1 LPLNLWIQSQS
12 YNLLKHLDAYL
23 ALLLH
28 MPEYSDNELVELF
41 RNADK
46 KHYAFNL
53 LVRKYQEKV
62 YYFVR
67 RLVMDHDD
75 TDDVVQNI
83 FIKVW
88 NNLGSFREDSKLFT
102 WLYRIAVN
110 ESMSFLKSKQ
120 LRSYLSLSSPE
131 AMMVKALHDDNYFDG
146 PEIQRRLSEAIIR
159 LPKKQQL
166 VFNMRY
172 YDDLSYDEMSEIL
185 GTSVGALKASYHFAV
200 KKIEDFVTAN

>member
-1 LPLNLWIQSQS
+1 
-12 YNLLKHLDAYL
+12 
-23 ALLLH
+23 
-28 MPEYSDNELVELF
+28 MPEYTDIELVELF
-41 RNADK
+41 RIAEK

-53 LVRKYQEKV
+53 LVRKYQEKI

-67 RLVMDHDD
+67 RLVIDHND

-110 ESMSFLKSKQ
+110 ESLSFIKSRQ

-131 AMMVKALHDDNYFDG
+131 ALMVKSLNNDNYYDG
-146 PEIQRRLSEAIIR
+146 TEIQKRLSKAIIN

-166 VFNMRY
+166 VFTMRY
-172 YDDLSYDEMSEIL
+172 YDELSC
-185 GTSVGALKASYHFAV
+185 F
-200 KKIEDFVTAN
+200 

>member
-1 LPLNLWIQSQS
+1 
-12 YNLLKHLDAYL
+12 
-23 ALLLH
+23 
-28 MPEYSDNELVELF
+28 MPEYTDNELVELF
-41 RNADK
+41 RDAAK

-53 LVRKYQEKV
+53 LVRKYQEKL

-67 RLVMDHDD
+67 RLVINHDD
-75 TDDVVQNI
+75 TDDVIQNI

-88 NNLGSFREDSKLFT
+88 TNLDSFREESRLFT

-110 ESMSFLKSKQ
+110 ESLSFLKSKQ

-131 AMMVKALHDDNYFDG
+131 AMMVKSLHDGNYFDG
-146 PEIQRRLSEAIIR
+146 TEIQKRLREAVIR

-172 YDDLSYDEMSEIL
+172 YDDLSYEEMSEIL
-185 GTSVGALKASYHFAV
+185 GTSTGALKASFHFAV

>member
-1 LPLNLWIQSQS
+1 
-12 YNLLKHLDAYL
+12 
-23 ALLLH
+23 
-28 MPEYSDNELVELF
+28 MPENTDIELVELF
-41 RNADK
+41 RDAER

-53 LVRKYQEKV
+53 LVRKYQEKI

-67 RLVMDHDD
+67 RMVVDHDD
-75 TDDVVQNI
+75 ADDVVQNI

-88 NNLGSFREDSKLFT
+88 NNLGCFREDSKLFT

-110 ESMSFLKSKQ
+110 ESLSFLKSKQ

-131 AMMVKALHDDNYFDG
+131 AQMVKALHDDPYFDG
-146 PEIQRRLSEAIIR
+146 QEIQKRLREAIIR

-185 GTSVGALKASYHFAV
+185 GTSVGALKASYHFAT
-200 KKIEDFVTAN
+200 KKIEGFVTSN

>member
-1 LPLNLWIQSQS
+1 
-12 YNLLKHLDAYL
+12 
-23 ALLLH
+23 
-28 MPEYSDNELVELF
+28 MPEYSDIELVELF
-41 RNADK
+41 RIADK

-53 LVRKYQEKV
+53 LVRKYREKV

-67 RLVMDHDD
+67 RMVVDHDD
-75 TDDVVQNI
+75 SDDVVQNI

-88 NNLGSFREDSKLFT
+88 NNLDSFREDSKLFT

-110 ESMSFLKSKQ
+110 ESLSFLKSKQ

-131 AMMVKALHDDNYFDG
+131 AMMVKSLRDDPYFDG
-146 PEIQRRLSEAIIR
+146 QEIQKRLREAIIR

-185 GTSVGALKASYHFAV
+185 GTSVGALKASYHFAT
-200 KKIEDFVTAN
+200 KKIEDFVTSN

>member
-1 LPLNLWIQSQS
+1 
-12 YNLLKHLDAYL
+12 
-23 ALLLH
+23 
-28 MPEYSDNELVELF
+28 MPDYTDNELLELF

-53 LVRKYQEKV
+53 IVRKYQEKI

-67 RLVMDHDD
+67 RMVVSHDD
-75 TDDVVQNI
+75 ADDVVQNV

-88 NNLGSFREDSKLFT
+88 QNLASFREDAKLFT

-110 ESMSFLKSKQ
+110 ESLSFLKSKQ
-120 LRSYLSLSSPE
+120 IRSFLSLSSPE
-131 AMMVKALHDDNYFDG
+131 AAMVRAIQDDIYFDG
-146 PEIQRRLSEAIIR
+146 EEIQKRLREAIIK

-172 YDDLSYDEMSEIL
+172 YDELSFAEISEIL
-185 GTSVGALKASYHFAV
+185 GTSIGALKASYHFAM
-200 KKIEDFVTAN
+200 KKIEISVTEV

>member
-1 LPLNLWIQSQS
+1 
-12 YNLLKHLDAYL
+12 
-23 ALLLH
+23 
-28 MPEYSDNELVELF
+28 MPEYSDNELIELF
-41 RNADK
+41 RTADK

-53 LVRKYQEKV
+53 LVLKYQEKI

-67 RLVMDHDD
+67 RIVIDHDD
-75 TDDVVQNI
+75 ADDVLQNI

-88 NNLGSFREDSKLFT
+88 NNLGTFREDSQLFT

-110 ESMSFLKSKQ
+110 ESLSFLKKKR
-120 LRSYLSLSSPE
+120 LYSYLSLSSPE
-131 AMMVKALHDDNYFDG
+131 AMMINALNNNAFYDG
-146 PEIQRRLSEAIIR
+146 SEIQKRLSSAILR

-172 YDDLSYDEMSEIL
+172 YDDLSYEEISKIL

-200 KKIEDFVTAN
+200 KKIEDFVTKI

>member
-1 LPLNLWIQSQS
+1 
-12 YNLLKHLDAYL
+12 
-23 ALLLH
+23 
-28 MPEYSDNELVELF
+28 MPEYTDNELVELF

-53 LVRKYQEKV
+53 LVRKYQEKI

-67 RLVMDHDD
+67 RMVINHDD
-75 TDDVVQNI
+75 ADDVVQNI

-88 NNLGSFREDSKLFT
+88 NNLENFREDSKLFT

-110 ESMSFLKSKQ
+110 ESLSFLKSKQ
-120 LRSYLSLSSPE
+120 LRSYLSLTSPE
-131 AMMVKALHDDNYFDG
+131 AMMVKALHDDIYFDG
-146 PEIQRRLSEAIIR
+146 SEIQRRLTKAILS

-172 YDDLSYDEMSEIL
+172 YENLSYDQMSEIL

-200 KKIEDFVTAN
+200 KKIEDSVTEN

>member
-1 LPLNLWIQSQS
+1 
-12 YNLLKHLDAYL
+12 
-23 ALLLH
+23 
-28 MPEYSDNELVELF
+28 MPEYSDIELVELF
-41 RNADK
+41 RDAEK

-53 LVRKYQEKV
+53 LVRKHQEKI

-67 RLVMDHDD
+67 RMVIDHAD

-88 NNLGSFREDSKLFT
+88 NNLDSFREDSKLFT

-110 ESMSFLKSKQ
+110 ESLSFLKSKQ

-131 AMMVKALHDDNYFDG
+131 AMMVRSLQDDPYFDG
-146 PEIQRRLSEAIIR
+146 QEIQKLLKEAIIR

-166 VFNMRY
+166 VFNMRF
-172 YDDLSYDEMSEIL
+172 YDDLSYDEISEIL
-185 GTSVGALKASYHFAV
+185 GTSVGALKASYHFAA
-200 KKIEDFVTAN
+200 KKIEDFVTSN

>member
-1 LPLNLWIQSQS
+1 
-12 YNLLKHLDAYL
+12 
-23 ALLLH
+23 
-28 MPEYSDNELVELF
+28 MPEYTDNELVGLF
-41 RNADK
+41 RDANR

-53 LVRKYQEKV
+53 LVRKYQEKI

-67 RLVMDHDD
+67 RLVIDHDD
-75 TDDVVQNI
+75 ADDVVQNI

-88 NNLGSFREDSKLFT
+88 NNLDSFREDSKLFT
-102 WLYRIAVN
+102 WLYRISVN
-110 ESMSFLKSKQ
+110 ESLSFLKSKQ

-131 AMMVKALHDDNYFDG
+131 AMMVKSLRDEPYFDG
-146 PEIQRRLSEAIIR
+146 QEIQKRLREAIIR

-172 YDDLSYDEMSEIL
+172 YDDLSYDEISEIL

-200 KKIEDFVTAN
+200 KKIEEFVTSN

>member
-1 LPLNLWIQSQS
+1 
-12 YNLLKHLDAYL
+12 
-23 ALLLH
+23 
-28 MPEYSDNELVELF
+28 MPEYSDNELIQLF
-41 RNADK
+41 HNAEK

-53 LVRKYQEKV
+53 LVRKYQEKI

-67 RLVMDHDD
+67 RLVIDHDD
-75 TDDVVQNI
+75 ADDVLQNI

-88 NNLGSFREDSKLFT
+88 NNLESFREDSQLFT

-110 ESMSFLKSKQ
+110 ESLSFLKKKR
-120 LRSYLSLSSPE
+120 LHSYLSLSSPE
-131 AMMVKALHDDNYFDG
+131 ALAIKALNDDNYFDG
-146 PEIQRRLSEAIIR
+146 SEIQKRLSKAIIR

-172 YDDLSYDEMSEIL
+172 YDDLSYDEISEIL

-200 KKIEDFVTAN
+200 KKIEDFVTTN

>member
-1 LPLNLWIQSQS
+1 
-12 YNLLKHLDAYL
+12 
-23 ALLLH
+23 
-28 MPEYSDNELVELF
+28 MPEYTDIELVELF
-41 RNADK
+41 RDADK
-46 KHYAFNL
+46 KHFAFNL

-67 RLVMDHDD
+67 RLVIDHND
-75 TDDVVQNI
+75 TDDVVQNV

-110 ESMSFLKSKQ
+110 ESLSFLKSKR
-120 LRSYLSLSSPE
+120 LLSYLSLASPE
-131 AMMVKALHDDNYFDG
+131 AMMVKSLHSDPYFDG
-146 PEIQRRLSEAIIR
+146 QEIQKRLREAIIR

-172 YDDLSYDEMSEIL
+172 YDDLSYDEISEIV

-200 KKIEDFVTAN
+200 KKIEEFVTAN

>member
-1 LPLNLWIQSQS
+1 
-12 YNLLKHLDAYL
+12 
-23 ALLLH
+23 
-28 MPEYSDNELVELF
+28 MPEYSDIELVELF
-41 RNADK
+41 RIADK

-67 RLVMDHDD
+67 RMVVDHDD
-75 TDDVVQNI
+75 SDDVVQNI

-88 NNLGSFREDSKLFT
+88 NNLESFREDSKLFT

-110 ESMSFLKSKQ
+110 ESLSFLKSKQ

-131 AMMVKALHDDNYFDG
+131 AMTVKSLRDDPYFDG
-146 PEIQRRLSEAIIR
+146 QEIQKRLREAIIR

-185 GTSVGALKASYHFAV
+185 GTSVGALKASYHFAT
-200 KKIEDFVTAN
+200 KKIEYFVTSN

>member
-1 LPLNLWIQSQS
+1 
-12 YNLLKHLDAYL
+12 
-23 ALLLH
+23 
-28 MPEYSDNELVELF
+28 MPEYTDNELIELF
-41 RNADK
+41 HDASR
-46 KHYAFNL
+46 KHYAFNI
-53 LVRKYQEKV
+53 LVRKYQEKI

-67 RLVMDHDD
+67 RMVVDHDD
-75 TDDVVQNI
+75 ADDVIQNI

-88 NNLGSFREDSKLFT
+88 HNLDSFRKDSKLYT

-110 ESMSFLKSKQ
+110 ESLSFLKSKQ

-131 AMMVKALHDDNYFDG
+131 AMMIRALNNDTYFDG
-146 PEIQRRLSEAIIR
+146 EEIQKRLREAIIR

-200 KKIEDFVTAN
+200 KKIEESVITD

>member
-1 LPLNLWIQSQS
+1 
-12 YNLLKHLDAYL
+12 
-23 ALLLH
+23 
-28 MPEYSDNELVELF
+28 MPEYSDIELVELF
-41 RNADK
+41 RNTDK

-53 LVRKYQEKV
+53 LVRKYREKV

-67 RLVMDHDD
+67 RMVIDHDD
-75 TDDVVQNI
+75 SDDVVQNI

-88 NNLGSFREDSKLFT
+88 NNLESFREDSKLFT

-110 ESMSFLKSKQ
+110 ESLSFLKSKQ

-131 AMMVKALHDDNYFDG
+131 AMMVKSLRDDPYFDG
-146 PEIQRRLSEAIIR
+146 QEIQKRLREAILR

-185 GTSVGALKASYHFAV
+185 GTSVGALKASYHFAT
-200 KKIEDFVTAN
+200 KKIEDFVTSN

>member
-1 LPLNLWIQSQS
+1 
-12 YNLLKHLDAYL
+12 
-23 ALLLH
+23 
-28 MPEYSDNELVELF
+28 MPEYSDIELVELF
-41 RNADK
+41 RNDDK

-53 LVRKYQEKV
+53 LVRKYREKV

-67 RLVMDHDD
+67 RMVIDHDD
-75 TDDVVQNI
+75 SDDVVQNI

-88 NNLGSFREDSKLFT
+88 NNLESFREDSKLFT

-110 ESMSFLKSKQ
+110 ESLSFLKSKQ

-131 AMMVKALHDDNYFDG
+131 AMMVKSLRDDPYFDG
-146 PEIQRRLSEAIIR
+146 QEIQKRLREAIIR

-200 KKIEDFVTAN
+200 KKIEDFVTSN

>member
-1 LPLNLWIQSQS
+1 
-12 YNLLKHLDAYL
+12 
-23 ALLLH
+23 
-28 MPEYSDNELVELF
+28 MPEYTDIELVELF

-53 LVRKYQEKV
+53 LVRKYQEKI

-67 RLVMDHDD
+67 RMVIDHDD
-75 TDDVVQNI
+75 SDDVVQNI

-102 WLYRIAVN
+102 WIYRIAVN
-110 ESMSFLKSKQ
+110 ESLSFLKSKQ

-131 AMMVKALHDDNYFDG
+131 ALMVKALHDDTNYDG
-146 PEIQRRLSEAIIR
+146 TEIQRRLSEAIIR

-172 YDDLSYDEMSEIL
+172 YDDLSYDEISEIV
-185 GTSVGALKASYHFAV
+185 GTSVGALKASYHFAA
-200 KKIEDFVTAN
+200 KKIEEFVTEN

>member
-1 LPLNLWIQSQS
+1 
-12 YNLLKHLDAYL
+12 
-23 ALLLH
+23 
-28 MPEYSDNELVELF
+28 MPEYTDKELMELF
-41 RNADK
+41 RDADK

-67 RLVMDHDD
+67 RMVIDHDD
-75 TDDVVQNI
+75 ADDVVQNI

-88 NNLGSFREDSKLFT
+88 KNLEFFREDSKLFT
-102 WLYRIAVN
+102 WIYRIATN
-110 ESMSFLKSKQ
+110 ESLSFLKSKQ

-131 AMMVKALHDDNYFDG
+131 AMMIKSLNEGNHFDG
-146 PEIQRRLSEAIIR
+146 PEIQRRLQEAIIS

-172 YDDLSYDEMSEIL
+172 YDDLSYDQISEIL

-200 KKIEDFVTAN
+200 KKIEDFVTTK

>member
-1 LPLNLWIQSQS
+1 
-12 YNLLKHLDAYL
+12 
-23 ALLLH
+23 
-28 MPEYSDNELVELF
+28 MPEYTDNELVELF
-41 RNADK
+41 RDASK
-46 KHYAFNL
+46 MHYAFNL

-67 RLVMDHDD
+67 RMVIDHDD
-75 TDDVVQNI
+75 ADDVVQNI

-102 WLYRIAVN
+102 WIYRIAVN
-110 ESMSFLKSKQ
+110 ESLSFLKSKQ

-131 AMMVKALHDDNYFDG
+131 AQMVKSLRDDNYYDG
-146 PEIQRRLSEAIIR
+146 HEIQRRLSEAIIK

-172 YDDLSYDEMSEIL
+172 YEDLSYEEMSEIL

-200 KKIEDFVTAN
+200 KKIEESVTSN